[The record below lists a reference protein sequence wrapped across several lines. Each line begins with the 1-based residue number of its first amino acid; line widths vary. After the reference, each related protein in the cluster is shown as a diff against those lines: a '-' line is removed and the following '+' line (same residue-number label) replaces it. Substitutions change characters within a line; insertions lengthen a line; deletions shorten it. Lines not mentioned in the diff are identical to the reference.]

1 MKTLCGFDYRSDTA
15 WEEARAGAIPFLP
28 SDLQRLNAMEI
39 GATVM
44 DFRLKQR
51 SEQPELS
58 ETEDDHEDFEKRVLR
73 WIR

>member
-1 MKTLCGFDYRSDTA
+1 
-15 WEEARAGAIPFLP
+15 
-28 SDLQRLNAMEI
+28 
-39 GATVM
+39 M

-73 WIR
+73 WIRQR